1 MSVAVIFLAGEIN
14 DYEGIL
20 KYVKEADYVMCADA
34 GTLHAEKMNIVPD
47 MILGDMDSIES
58 ELLEK
63 YLKKGVETRL
73 FNVDKDKTDSH
84 LAIDI
89 AFEKGFDHIIL
100 LGALGSL
107 PDHTITNIMLLEYIC
122 TRQGKGMI
130 ATDNA
135 QLVVIKD
142 RITITNDGYD
152 RVSLI
157 PISEKVTGVTCTGL
171 RYDLQNDV
179 LYRADSRG
187 TSNRFQ
193 EESAMIE
200 IKDGVLLIVKARE
213 VSI

>member
-1 MSVAVIFLAGEIN
+1 
-14 DYEGIL
+14 
-20 KYVKEADYVMCADA
+20 
-34 GTLHAEKMNIVPD
+34 
-47 MILGDMDSIES
+47 
-58 ELLEK
+58 
-63 YLKKGVETRL
+63 
-73 FNVDKDKTDSH
+73 
-84 LAIDI
+84 
-89 AFEKGFDHIIL
+89 
-100 LGALGSL
+100 
-107 PDHTITNIMLLEYIC
+107 
-122 TRQGKGMI
+122 MI

-187 TSNRFQ
+187 TSNRFR
-193 EESAMIE
+193 EETAMIE

-213 VSI
+213 VST